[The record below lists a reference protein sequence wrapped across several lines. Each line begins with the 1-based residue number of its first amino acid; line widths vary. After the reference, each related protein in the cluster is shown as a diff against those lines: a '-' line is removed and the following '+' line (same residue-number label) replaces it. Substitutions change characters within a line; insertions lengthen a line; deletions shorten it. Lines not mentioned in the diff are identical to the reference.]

1 MPCTCIQ
8 KCKEWVLLASA
19 SLRCNIVSSRF
30 VHNTSTSQILFR
42 LQPRLNPGFTS
53 LGFCVPCHKTQ
64 YTPWIKRPWRTPPSS
79 VPSPPF
85 ASTKPNI
92 FNVYLCIP
100 LHKHLQPLSQASIK
114 LQALMSKSL
123 HLLCQLN
130 SDHVKL

>member
-64 YTPWIKRPWRTPPSS
+64 YTPWIKRSWRTPPSS

-92 FNVYLCIP
+92 FNVPMYTS
-100 LHKHLQPLSQASIK
+100 SQASSVPQSSINQAAGTNVQKSSSFVPAK
-114 LQALMSKSL
+114 LGPCEL
-123 HLLCQLN
+123 
-130 SDHVKL
+130 